1 MNNNMKTDKQM
12 KMSKLVERVKEITK
26 VPQAFPSVVQ
36 NDTVLVQ
43 GMNLHDWFAGQVL
56 TQALDHIMAP
66 ENRHLWN
73 RSDDGKDIYQI
84 LATHAYLMANAMM
97 AEKIKFDKV
106 LNDKRT
112 KKD

>member
-12 KMSKLVERVKEITK
+12 KMSKLAERVKEITK

-84 LATHAYLMANAMM
+84 LAIHAYNMANAMM
-97 AEKIKFDKV
+97 VQKIKVDKV
-106 LNDKRT
+106 ENDKQT